1 MSTTVTRRPN
11 LARRLIGA
19 GFAALLLGAACETPR
34 APVEATPAPAPAP
47 QPAPEPAPPRASP
60 NGGGASQAEREALF
74 RTWLTS
80 FGQRAAAAGRKP
92 EVISAVLDG
101 LTPLE
106 ERLQP
111 ARDQQAEFVK
121 PIWDYARSAVSETR
135 VANGR
140 TKLQENAGVFSKIEA
155 AYAPPRAVLTA
166 IWGMESAYGYNIG
179 NIDAARALATQA
191 AMGRRVDFNEGE
203 LIAIMK
209 LIEEGHTT
217 RDQFRKASWAG
228 ALGQTQFM
236 PSSFLQY
243 GRDFDGDGMMDI
255 WSNAGDALATA
266 ANYLTAYGWRTGE
279 PPMIEVALPEG
290 FDVSLSDGRKMSVGD
305 WLARGL
311 QPAPGLS
318 LSDPALAAEL
328 FMPAGTHGP
337 SFLLFHNFG
346 VIKRYNNADSYA
358 LGISLLAQR
367 LGGGPDLH
375 KPWPTSMPMLTLDE
389 AKELQGAL
397 NALGYSAGTVD
408 GIIGRGT
415 RAAVQRFQKDR
426 DITPDGFP
434 TREVFG
440 LIKAA
445 AAR

>member
-1 MSTTVTRRPN
+1 MFKSWRT
-11 LARRLIGA
+11 A
-19 GFAALLLGAACETPR
+19 FAQK
-34 APVEATPAPAPAP
+34 AT
-47 QPAPEPAPPRASP
+47 
-60 NGGGASQAEREALF
+60 
-74 RTWLTS
+74 
-80 FGQRAAAAGRKP
+80 AAGRKP
-92 EVISAVLDG
+92 DVISAVLDG

-121 PIWDYARSAVSETR
+121 PIWDYAKSAVSESR
-135 VANGR
+135 VTNGR
-140 TKLQENAGVFSKIEA
+140 AKLQENAGTFTKIEA

-179 NIDAARALATQA
+179 NIDAPQALATQA

-203 LIAIMK
+203 LLAIMK

-217 RDQFRKASWAG
+217 RAQFRKGSWAG

-243 GRDFDGDGMMDI
+243 GKDFDGDGMMDI
-255 WSNAGDALATA
+255 WNNAGDALATA
-266 ANYLTAYGWRTGE
+266 ANYLTAYGWRPGE
-279 PPMIEVALPEG
+279 PPMVEVILPPG
-290 FDVSLSDGRKMSVGD
+290 FDYSMSDGRKMSVGD
-305 WLARGL
+305 WLGRGL
-311 QPAPGLS
+311 QPAPGLQ

-328 FMPAGTHGP
+328 FMPAGSYGP
-337 SFLLFHNFG
+337 AFLLFHNFS

-367 LGGGPDLH
+367 LGGGPDLY
-375 KPWPTSMPMLTLDE
+375 KPWPSDMAMLTLDE
-389 AKELQGAL
+389 AKELQTAL
-397 NALGYSAGTVD
+397 NTLGYSAGVVD

-426 DITPDGFP
+426 DLPADGFP
-434 TREVFG
+434 TRDMFG
-440 LIKAA
+440 MIRA
-445 AAR
+445 AARG